1 MARPLRLTTVGVLC
15 AAGAAGAS
23 ASVFGKL
30 ASQQQDWPAQ
40 ALCYALLL
48 AVGRQLGLA
57 HCRAQRQAC
66 TRRAAAAATAAAY
79 CRPSYGTGSQ

>member
-1 MARPLRLTTVGVLC
+1 MTTVGVLC

-30 ASQQQDWPAQ
+30 ASQQQDWPAK
-40 ALCYALLL
+40 ALCYAFLL

-57 HCRAQRQAC
+57 PCSAQPQAGTC
-66 TRRAAAAATAAAY
+66 CAGAAATAAAY
-79 CRPSYGTGSQ
+79 CRPAYGTGSQ